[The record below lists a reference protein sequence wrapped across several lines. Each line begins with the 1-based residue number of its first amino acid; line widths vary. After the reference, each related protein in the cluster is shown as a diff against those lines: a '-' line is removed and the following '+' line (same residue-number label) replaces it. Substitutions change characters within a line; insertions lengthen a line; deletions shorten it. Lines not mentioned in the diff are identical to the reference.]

1 MHCICIWQNRKK
13 ILLQSQTIATTQKA
27 SAEPCSIFSSVS
39 VPSIET
45 PGPPWFLLLLQQQGG
60 KLLRKTL
67 DGAIIGHILILRI
80 SKYVMNY
87 LVIFLQIIIIIIVII
102 VFIIIIG
109 LNQNERATR
118 RNCTRCNFWAR
129 TTLEGDDYLFGHHH
143 HHHHHHHHQRRF
155 CIIIIIIDN
164 IMTNRSTN
172 PTHKR
177 YCQNQILLSNYQ
189 TYLHRFIR
197 SSL

>member
-1 MHCICIWQNRKK
+1 MW
-13 ILLQSQTIATTQKA
+13 
-27 SAEPCSIFSSVS
+27 
-39 VPSIET
+39 
-45 PGPPWFLLLLQQQGG
+45 W
-60 KLLRKTL
+60 
-67 DGAIIGHILILRI
+67 II
-80 SKYVMNY
+80 
-87 LVIFLQIIIIIIVII
+87 IFLQIIIIIIIAIITIII
-102 VFIIIIG
+102 VIIG

-143 HHHHHHHHQRRF
+143 QRRF

-164 IMTNRSTN
+164 IMTNRSIN

-197 SSL
+197 SSLWRSRRWVTKVFCKGTICTNYGLMQFHNFLQTGSIFFQYAIWWK